1 VALPPAFKFNPFLK
15 MVYNVLGLMS
25 GSSLD
30 GLDLAF
36 VQLTEQRGQ
45 WQYEFI
51 ATDCI
56 PYTADWT
63 DALLQAPEASVPEFL
78 RLHTRYGRYLGEQV
92 NAFIE
97 HHELHHKV
105 HFIASHGHTVFHE
118 PATQTTSQIGC
129 GASIAAVTGLPT
141 ITDLRAMD
149 VALGGQGAP
158 IVPIGDQLLLST
170 YPYLLNLGGI
180 ANLTIQSG
188 DTRTAF
194 DIGPANAVLNRL
206 AQRAGQPYDAGG
218 ALAHSGTLIPKLV
231 TALNQGSYFSRSVP
245 KSLSNAEALALG
257 APVLDATGTAM
268 ADLLATFTEHL
279 TAQISDAV
287 MRFGSGPGELLVT
300 GGGAHNTFLVETLR
314 EKLAPA
320 GVELVVPEPKLIDFK
335 EALVMAL
342 IGVLRWREEE
352 NVLQSVTG
360 ASRNSVGGAL
370 WMGNA

>member
-1 VALPPAFKFNPFLK
+1 
-15 MVYNVLGLMS
+15 MMYHVLGLMS

-36 VQLTEQRGQ
+36 VTLTEQRSV
-45 WQYEFI
+45 WSYELV

-56 PYTADWT
+56 PYTADW
-63 DALLQAPEASVPEFL
+63 AAELLRASELTVPEFL

-97 HHELHHKV
+97 RHDLHHRV

-141 ITDLRAMD
+141 ISDLRAMD

-158 IVPIGDQLLLST
+158 IVPIGDQLLFGT

-180 ANLTIQSG
+180 ANLTILG
-188 DTRTAF
+188 GAHRAAF

-206 AQRAGQPYDAGG
+206 ALREGLPYDEAGQ
-218 ALAHSGTLIPKLV
+218 LARSGRVIPEVLM
-231 TALNQGSYFSRSVP
+231 ALNQGSYFSRPVP

-257 APVLDATGTAM
+257 APVLEATSAST
-268 ADLLATFTEHL
+268 ADLLATFTGHL
-279 TAQISDAV
+279 AEQVAEAV
-287 MRFGSGPGELLVT
+287 LRSGNGAGELLVT
-300 GGGAHNTFLVETLR
+300 GGGAHNTFLIETLR
-314 EKLAPA
+314 EKLHPA
-320 GVELVVPEPKLIDFK
+320 GIEVVVPQKTVVDFK

-370 WMGNA
+370 WMGSA